1 MKRHQIFIIHG
12 QCDGTDGKNYEIPEL
27 YRSVSIEEIERKG
40 WTLTPSKYIEFV
52 DHDLD
57 INYEKEMARI
67 QSEMKEIMEQ
77 EKKSQLMLKDAFR
90 EIGYGID

>member
-1 MKRHQIFIIHG
+1 
-12 QCDGTDGKNYEIPEL
+12 
-27 YRSVSIEEIERKG
+27 
-40 WTLTPSKYIEFV
+40 
-52 DHDLD
+52 
-57 INYEKEMARI
+57 MARI